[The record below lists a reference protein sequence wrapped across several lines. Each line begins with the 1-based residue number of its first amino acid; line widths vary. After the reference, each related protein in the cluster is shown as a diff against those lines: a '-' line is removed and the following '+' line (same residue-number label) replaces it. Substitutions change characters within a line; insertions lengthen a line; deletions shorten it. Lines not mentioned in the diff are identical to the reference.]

1 MRSMS
6 DEKDLETLTSETS
19 LSEQVDTVSDEMEV
33 ELNNGKGDDE

>member
-1 MRSMS
+1 MS
-6 DEKDLETLTSETS
+6 DEKELETLTPETS

>member
-1 MRSMS
+1 MS
-6 DEKDLETLTSETS
+6 DEKELETLTSETS

>member
-1 MRSMS
+1 MS
-6 DEKDLETLTSETS
+6 DEKELETLTLETS

>member
-1 MRSMS
+1 MS
-6 DEKDLETLTSETS
+6 YEKELETLTSETS

>member
-1 MRSMS
+1 MS